1 MITCEFTAH
10 GNTCPDVNC
19 NLDHTLV
26 IVQEKEVEL
35 VVNTIQLIMWNTKT
49 GFGRAE

>member
-10 GNTCPDVNC
+10 GNSCPDAYC
-19 NLDHTLV
+19 ILDHTPV

-35 VVNTIQLIMWNTKT
+35 VANTIQLIMWNTKT
-49 GFGRAE
+49 GFGLAE

>member
-10 GNTCPDVNC
+10 GNICPDVHC
-19 NLDHTLV
+19 ILDHTLV
-26 IVQEKEVEL
+26 IVQEKEVEF
-35 VVNTIQLIMWNTKT
+35 VATTIQLILWNTKT